1 MSRHHLIARLG
12 NNEAAALFRGLA
24 DQLDKSGNGVRILA
38 WRRFA
43 IIFESSKQQSISP
56 SPSSAVS
63 PTLRDDKYI
72 GSQRDAQNHHPVV
85 TDAKWL

>member
-43 IIFESSKQQSISP
+43 IIFESSKQQNRPPAVHIS
-56 SPSSAVS
+56 V
-63 PTLRDDKYI
+63 
-72 GSQRDAQNHHPVV
+72 
-85 TDAKWL
+85 AK